1 MSNYT
6 IELRFLENP
15 PMSKLFD
22 FQYDYYMKGLVNDE
36 IYNQKKKEFEN
47 KFLEFYYF
55 DEIGYKTP
63 DRFKQRLKNYL
74 DMGFKVWQERYKTE
88 LEVEKQKINFLLNKD
103 LIEERITEGNATG
116 NSSTT
121 TTSTNNSNTTSTSTN
136 NSNTTSTSTSN
147 SNTTSTST
155 SNSNT
160 TANNKNTVNDTPD
173 TRFTST
179 ENFATSITNDESSTQ
194 NTNSNAGETT
204 NTNSDTGETTNTNT
218 GTGETTNT
226 NSGTG
231 ETINTSNQN
240 SNVNERF
247 TSKGNI
253 GITSSAELLEK
264 WREVIIDIDNEI
276 IEGAEKFFMQIL

>member
-22 FQYDYYMKGLVNDE
+22 FEYDYYMKGLVSDE
-36 IYNQKKKEFEN
+36 VYKQKKKEFEN

-55 DEIGYKTP
+55 DEIGYRTP

-74 DMGFKVWQERYKTE
+74 DMGFKKWQERYNTE
-88 LEVEKQKINFLLNKD
+88 LEVQKQNINFLLNKD
-103 LIEERITEGNATG
+103 LTEERVTEGNATG

-121 TTSTNNSNTTSTSTN
+121 SS
-136 NSNTTSTSTSN
+136 STSN
-147 SNTTSTST
+147 N
-155 SNSNT
+155 NSS
-160 TANNKNTVNDTPD
+160 ANNKNIVNDTPD

-179 ENFATSITNDESSTQ
+179 ENFATSITTDETTSKSS
-194 NTNSNAGETT
+194 NTGSGETT
-204 NTNSDTGETTNTNT
+204 S
-218 GTGETTNT
+218 
-226 NSGTG
+226 
-231 ETINTSNQN
+231 TSNQN
-240 SNVNERF
+240 NNVRDKF
-247 TSKGNI
+247 ISKGNI
-253 GITSSAELLEK
+253 GVTSSAELLEK

>member
-15 PMSKLFD
+15 PMTKLFD
-22 FQYDYYMKGLVNDE
+22 FSYDYYMKGLVSDE
-36 IYNQKKKEFEN
+36 VYEQKKKEFEN

-74 DMGFKVWQERYKTE
+74 DMGFKKWQERYNTE
-88 LEVEKQKINFLLNKD
+88 LEVQKQNINFLLNKD

-121 TTSTNNSNTTSTSTN
+121 SS
-136 NSNTTSTSTSN
+136 STSN
-147 SNTTSTST
+147 N
-155 SNSNT
+155 NSSV
-160 TANNKNTVNDTPD
+160 NNKNTVNDTPD

-179 ENFATSITNDESSTQ
+179 ENFATSITTDETTSKSS
-194 NTNSNAGETT
+194 NTGSGETT
-204 NTNSDTGETTNTNT
+204 
-218 GTGETTNT
+218 
-226 NSGTG
+226 
-231 ETINTSNQN
+231 NTSNQN

-253 GITSSAELLEK
+253 GVTSSAELLEK

>member
-6 IELRFLENP
+6 IELRFLDNP
-15 PMSKLFD
+15 PMTSLFD
-22 FQYDYYMKGLVNDE
+22 FQYDYYMKGLVSDE
-36 IYNQKKKEFEN
+36 VYEQKKKEFEY

-74 DMGFKVWQERYKTE
+74 DMGFKKWNERYKTE
-88 LEVEKQKINFLLNKD
+88 LEVERQNINFLLNKD

-116 NSSTT
+116 TATT
-121 TTSTNNSNTTSTSTN
+121 N
-136 NSNTTSTSTSN
+136 STSTSN
-147 SNTTSTST
+147 SNN
-155 SNSNT
+155 NSS
-160 TANNKNTVNDTPD
+160 NKNTVNDTPD

-179 ENFATSITNDESSTQ
+179 ENFATSITTDETSSNST
-194 NTNSNAGETT
+194 NTGNGETT
-204 NTNSDTGETTNTNT
+204 
-218 GTGETTNT
+218 
-226 NSGTG
+226 
-231 ETINTSNQN
+231 NTSNQN

-253 GITSSAELLEK
+253 GVTSSAELLEK

>member
-15 PMSKLFD
+15 PMTKLFD

-36 IYNQKKKEFEN
+36 VYEQKRKEFEN

-74 DMGFKVWQERYKTE
+74 DMGFKKWNERYKTE
-88 LEVEKQKINFLLNKD
+88 LEVERQKINFLLNKD

-121 TTSTNNSNTTSTSTN
+121 STSTTNSNTS
-136 NSNTTSTSTSN
+136 
-147 SNTTSTST
+147 
-155 SNSNT
+155 
-160 TANNKNTVNDTPD
+160 ANNKNTVNDTPD

-179 ENFATSITNDESSTQ
+179 ENFATSITNDEST
-194 NTNSNAGETT
+194 TNSSNTGNGETT
-204 NTNSDTGETTNTNT
+204 
-218 GTGETTNT
+218 
-226 NSGTG
+226 
-231 ETINTSNQN
+231 NTSNQN
-240 SNVNERF
+240 SNLNERF

-253 GITSSAELLEK
+253 GVTSSAELLEK

-276 IEGAEKFFMQIL
+276 IDGAEKYFMQIL

>member
-6 IELRFLENP
+6 IELRFLNNP
-15 PMSKLFD
+15 PMTTLFD
-22 FQYDYYMKGLVNDE
+22 FDYNYYMKGLVSE
-36 IYNQKKKEFEN
+36 EVYNQKKKDFEN

-88 LEVEKQKINFLLNKD
+88 LEVQKQNINFLLNKD
-103 LIEERITEGNATG
+103 LTEERITEGNATG

-121 TTSTNNSNTTSTSTN
+121 STST
-136 NSNTTSTSTSN
+136 T
-147 SNTTSTST
+147 
-155 SNSNT
+155 NSNT

-173 TRFTST
+173 TRFTNT
-179 ENFATSITNDESSTQ
+179 ENFATSITNDESK
-194 NTNSNAGETT
+194 TNS
-204 NTNSDTGETTNTNT
+204 SNT
-218 GTGETTNT
+218 GTGETTN
-226 NSGTG
+226 
-231 ETINTSNQN
+231 ISNQN

-253 GITSSAELLEK
+253 GVTSSAELLEK

>member
-15 PMSKLFD
+15 PLTSLFD
-22 FQYDYYMKGLVNDE
+22 FSYDYYMKGLVSDE
-36 IYNQKKKEFEN
+36 VYDQKKKEFEN

-74 DMGFKVWQERYKTE
+74 DMGFKKWQERYKTE
-88 LEVEKQKINFLLNKD
+88 LEVQKQNINFLLNKD

-121 TTSTNNSNTTSTSTN
+121 SS
-136 NSNTTSTSTSN
+136 STSN
-147 SNTTSTST
+147 N
-155 SNSNT
+155 NSS
-160 TANNKNTVNDTPD
+160 ANNKNTVNDTPD

-179 ENFATSITNDESSTQ
+179 ENFATSITNDEST
-194 NTNSNAGETT
+194 TNSSNTINGETT
-204 NTNSDTGETTNTNT
+204 
-218 GTGETTNT
+218 
-226 NSGTG
+226 
-231 ETINTSNQN
+231 NTSNQN

-253 GITSSAELLEK
+253 GVTSSAELLEK
-264 WREVIIDIDNEI
+264 WREIIIDIDSEI
-276 IEGAEKFFMQIL
+276 IEEADKFFMQIL